1 MSPESY
7 RLLIHK
13 GPNEGNLIELS
24 KEVTLIGRDVTNEVI
39 LADAEVSR
47 RHARLTETRSGYV
60 LEDLGSTNG
69 TYVNEERLS
78 GPRILIPGDEIALGN
93 HVILTFEEVSP
104 EEAEGEAM
112 ASAAK
117 QPAAELAVEEE
128 TPLAAMASD
137 ADELTLPEAEAR
149 PRAWL
154 FAGLGCLF
162 VVVSIS
168 ALFWYLDMAHPDKLY
183 GPLVRLL
190 SLLGLN

>member
-1 MSPESY
+1 MSPLSY
-7 RLLIHK
+7 RLSIRK

-39 LADAEVSR
+39 LADAEISR

-93 HVILTFEEVSP
+93 HVVLTFEEVSR
-104 EEAEGEAM
+104 EEAEGEAKP
-112 ASAAK
+112 SAAE

-137 ADELTLPEAEAR
+137 ADELTLPKAEALPR
-149 PRAWL
+149 PWL

-168 ALFWYLDMAHPDKLY
+168 ALFWYLDLAHPDKLY

-190 SLLGLN
+190 GLLGLN